1 MHLVVEYLRV
11 SNILATVQSLN
22 FVQLGVKLN
31 QHFRKGGI
39 SRVILK
45 MSSVNR
51 VSKKNKI
58 QILLFF
64 LCHLNDFKGTCVI
77 GRVCAGSKSGLYE
90 EINIHLKRKLTANSL
105 KGGFGSK
112 GLPSVKWLSSIQYR
126 RIEKQNPVLDSE
138 MREIWISAEISTLIP
153 N

>member
-1 MHLVVEYLRV
+1 MFLLTVE
-11 SNILATVQSLN
+11 SQN

-39 SRVILK
+39 SRVILEL
-45 MSSVNR
+45 SRVNR
-51 VSKKNKI
+51 VSRKNKI
-58 QILLFF
+58 KILFFF
-64 LCHLNDFKGTCVI
+64 LCHLNDFKGTRI
-77 GRVCAGSKSGLYE
+77 IRRVCAGSKSGLYA

-112 GLPSVKWLSSIQYR
+112 GLPSVEWLSSIQYR

-138 MREIWISAEISTLIP
+138 IREIWISAEISTLIP
-153 N
+153 I

>member
-1 MHLVVEYLRV
+1 M
-11 SNILATVQSLN
+11 
-22 FVQLGVKLN
+22 
-31 QHFRKGGI
+31 
-39 SRVILK
+39 ILK
-45 MSSVNR
+45 MSCVNR

-64 LCHLNDFKGTCVI
+64 LCHLNDFKGTCII
-77 GRVCAGSKSGLYE
+77 GRVCAGSKSGLYA

-112 GLPSVKWLSSIQYR
+112 EFPSVKCLSSIQYR
-126 RIEKQNPVLDSE
+126 RIEKQNQVLDSE
-138 MREIWISAEISTLIP
+138 IRETWISTEISILIP

>member
-1 MHLVVEYLRV
+1 MFSLGAPE
-11 SNILATVQSLN
+11 SLN

-39 SRVILK
+39 SGVILK
-45 MSSVNR
+45 LSCVNR

-77 GRVCAGSKSGLYE
+77 GRVCAGSKTGL
-90 EINIHLKRKLTANSL
+90 
-105 KGGFGSK
+105 
-112 GLPSVKWLSSIQYR
+112 
-126 RIEKQNPVLDSE
+126 
-138 MREIWISAEISTLIP
+138 
-153 N
+153 

>member
-45 MSSVNR
+45 MSCVNS

-58 QILLFF
+58 QILLVF
-64 LCHLNDFKGTCVI
+64 LCHLNDFKGTLFFFI
-77 GRVCAGSKSGLYE
+77 RMLFFRSSL
-90 EINIHLKRKLTANSL
+90 NILV
-105 KGGFGSK
+105 F
-112 GLPSVKWLSSIQYR
+112 LPILG
-126 RIEKQNPVLDSE
+126 
-138 MREIWISAEISTLIP
+138 
-153 N
+153 